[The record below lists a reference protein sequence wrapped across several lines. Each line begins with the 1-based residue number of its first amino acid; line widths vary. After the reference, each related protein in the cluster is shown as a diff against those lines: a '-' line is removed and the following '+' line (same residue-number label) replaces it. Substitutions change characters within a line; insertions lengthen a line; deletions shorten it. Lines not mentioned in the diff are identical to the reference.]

1 LHRGGPTTT
10 NNNNNN
16 IWIEEEERKKK
27 DEETTTA
34 MMSSSSTDVGDS
46 YYADDDI
53 INNDDDNDNDRTK
66 HSKEL
71 EEDKEDG
78 DDDDCCSC
86 CCSSRY
92 CKNPKMSFVSVV
104 ATVLYWMVL
113 YVMATSYNPG
123 NHRFTLTVG
132 ETWQILPPINLWSRT
147 SLQIQSFPMMVDNN
161 NTATAAA
168 TATTTSV
175 EVYEF
180 LPVLGYKTHA
190 PCPALTLGDDTP
202 GVVPIVTLHESNQT
216 FHLTM
221 GSYEYDYFHLNEG
234 SIVHVEATITHPS
247 KQHDGPGATNIYI
260 LQGYHTLE
268 ALETKGENSDVAG
281 LEDFRGKSVWKR
293 FVGYSGSTDL
303 EFTVP
308 ASDYY
313 IIVYDNAAPGRTTTH
328 LQVSVTVQ
336 MAAHFLPQDSRPI
349 CSAKDSAVPRG
360 CAWYFSNDQDRQ
372 RVGSTCIIVK
382 AVSPQL
388 NKQLNNQLD
397 TANEIDNN
405 FNNNNNNAAAAAA
418 TENAPS
424 EDQTTDDA
432 ITVGTSNTGDGS
444 SPKVDLE
451 VDDSQVVIV
460 QIDAPVGS
468 AKLIFLALLPIII
481 VTGLWFLEN
490 GQKCIQLQKQKG
502 RCCFRKR
509 RRQTV
514 SSSVDERTPLN
525 GSSLA

>member
-1 LHRGGPTTT
+1 MAVTSS
-10 NNNNNN
+10 
-16 IWIEEEERKKK
+16 I
-27 DEETTTA
+27 TA
-34 MMSSSSTDVGDS
+34 AGDS
-46 YYADDDI
+46 YYADDVNNNYNKNNINNNNPTNKNVLEDDDNNN
-53 INNDDDNDNDRTK
+53 NNDDDDDRFC
-66 HSKEL
+66 
-71 EEDKEDG
+71 
-78 DDDDCCSC
+78 CCSC
-86 CCSSRY
+86 Y
-92 CKNPKMSFVSVV
+92 CKNQKMSFVSVV
-104 ATVLYWMVL
+104 AIVLYWMVL

-147 SLQIQSFPMMVDNN
+147 SLQIQSFPMMIM
-161 NTATAAA
+161 NTTQQTRTAAA
-168 TATTTSV
+168 TATATIPGV

-180 LPVLGYKTHA
+180 LPVLDYKTHA
-190 PCPALTLGDDTP
+190 ACPALTLGDDTS
-202 GVVPIVTLHESNQT
+202 GVVPIVTLHESNQIIN
-216 FHLTM
+216 LDM
-221 GSYEYDYFHLNEG
+221 GQYEYDYFHLNQG
-234 SIVHVEATITHPS
+234 SIVHVQATITHPS
-247 KQHDGPGATNIYI
+247 KHDGPGATNIYI

-268 ALETKGENSDVAG
+268 ALETKRQNSDVAG

-313 IIVYDNAAPGRTTTH
+313 IIVYDNAAPGHTSTH

-336 MAAHFLPQDSRPI
+336 MATHYLPQYSRPI
-349 CSAKDSAVPRG
+349 CSAADVAASNG
-360 CAWYFSNDQDRQ
+360 CAWYFANDQDRQ

-382 AVSPQL
+382 AVTPQL
-388 NKQLNNQLD
+388 SKQLNNDQLD
-397 TANEIDNN
+397 TTNEVDNN
-405 FNNNNNNAAAAAA
+405 ISSSSSNINIIASA
-418 TENAPS
+418 TEQSP
-424 EDQTTDDA
+424 EDGPTDDDSDNNDDNDA
-432 ITVGTSNTGDGS
+432 GKIVVDTSNTGDGS

-460 QIDAPVGS
+460 QIDAPIGS
-468 AKLIFLALLPIII
+468 AKLIFLTLLPIII
-481 VTGLWFLEN
+481 VTVLWFLEN

-514 SSSVDERTPLN
+514 SSSVDERAPLK